1 MKTKTAKIINLIVIA
16 LIMVFIW
23 SRSVKDMAASAQES
37 GAFME
42 TVVIPVEKA
51 VFGREMVSEDFIR
64 KCAHVFEFALLGIA
78 LAIYTKKLWVTLGI
92 GMVTAVIDET
102 IQYFVGRGSM
112 VTDVWIDT
120 AGCLLGAAAVLLIIA
135 TQKKRKLRNS

>member
-1 MKTKTAKIINLIVIA
+1 MKTKTAKIVNLIVIA
-16 LIMVFIW
+16 LIMAFIW
-23 SRSVKDMAASAQES
+23 SRSAKNIEASARES
-37 GAFME
+37 GEFME

-78 LAIYTKKLWVTLGI
+78 LAIYTKRLWVTLGV
-92 GMVTAVIDET
+92 GMTTAVIDET

-112 VTDVWIDT
+112 VTDIWIDT
-120 AGCLLGAAAVLLIIA
+120 AGCLLGTAAVLLI
-135 TQKKRKLRNS
+135 LRVCKNKS

>member
-16 LIMVFIW
+16 LIMAFIW
-23 SRSVKDMAASAQES
+23 SRSVKDMAASARES
-37 GAFME
+37 GVFME

-102 IQYFVGRGSM
+102 IQFYVGRGSM

-120 AGCLLGAAAVLLIIA
+120 AGCLLGAAAVLLI
-135 TQKKRKLRNS
+135 LRVCKNKS

>member
-1 MKTKTAKIINLIVIA
+1 MKTKTAKIVNLIVIA
-16 LIMVFIW
+16 LIMAFIW
-23 SRSVKDMAASAQES
+23 SRSVKDIEASAQES
-37 GAFME
+37 GEFME

-51 VFGREMVSEDFIR
+51 VLGREVVSEDFIR

-102 IQYFVGRGSM
+102 IQYFTGRGSM

-120 AGCLLGAAAVLLIIA
+120 AGCLIGCMIVLLFMRFR
-135 TQKKRKLRNS
+135 RK

>member
-16 LIMVFIW
+16 LIMAFIW
-23 SRSVKDMAASAQES
+23 SRSVKDIEASAQES
-37 GAFME
+37 GEFME

-51 VFGREMVSEDFIR
+51 VLGREVVSEDFIR

-78 LAIYTKKLWVTLGI
+78 LAIYTKKLWITLGV
-92 GMVTAVIDET
+92 GMTTAVIDET

-120 AGCLLGAAAVLLIIA
+120 AGCLLGAVAVLLIIA
-135 TQKKRKLRNS
+135 AQKKRKLRNS

>member
-16 LIMVFIW
+16 LIMAFIW
-23 SRSVKDMAASAQES
+23 SRSVKDMAASARES

-78 LAIYTKKLWVTLGI
+78 LAIYTKKLWITLGV
-92 GMVTAVIDET
+92 GMTTAVIDET

-112 VTDVWIDT
+112 VTDIWIDT
-120 AGCLLGAAAVLLIIA
+120 FGCLLGAAAVLLILK
-135 TQKKRKLRNS
+135 TCKNKK

>member
-16 LIMVFIW
+16 LIMAFIW
-23 SRSVKDMAASAQES
+23 SRSVKDIEASAQES
-37 GAFME
+37 GEFME

-51 VFGREMVSEDFIR
+51 VLGREVASEDFIR

-102 IQYFVGRGSM
+102 IQFYVGRGSM

-120 AGCLLGAAAVLLIIA
+120 AGCLLGCMIVLLFMRFR
-135 TQKKRKLRNS
+135 RK

>member
-16 LIMVFIW
+16 LIMAFIW
-23 SRSVKDMAASAQES
+23 SRSVKDIEASAQES
-37 GAFME
+37 GEFME

-51 VFGREMVSEDFIR
+51 VLGREVVSEDFIR

-78 LAIYTKKLWVTLGI
+78 LVIYTKKLWVTLGI

-102 IQYFVGRGSM
+102 IQFYVGRGSM

-120 AGCLLGAAAVLLIIA
+120 AGCLLGAATVLLIIA

>member
-1 MKTKTAKIINLIVIA
+1 MKTKTAKIVNLIVIA
-16 LIMVFIW
+16 LIMAFIW
-23 SRSVKDMAASAQES
+23 SRSAKNIEASARES
-37 GAFME
+37 GEFME

-78 LAIYTKKLWVTLGI
+78 LAFYTKRLWVTLGV
-92 GMVTAVIDET
+92 GMTTAVIDET

-112 VTDVWIDT
+112 VTDIWIDA
-120 AGCLLGAAAVLLIIA
+120 AGCLLGAAAVLLI
-135 TQKKRKLRNS
+135 LRVCKNKS

>member
-16 LIMVFIW
+16 LIMAFIW
-23 SRSVKDMAASAQES
+23 SRSVKDIEASAQES
-37 GAFME
+37 GEFME

-51 VFGREMVSEDFIR
+51 VLGREVVSEDFIR

-102 IQYFVGRGSM
+102 IQFYVGRGSM

-120 AGCLLGAAAVLLIIA
+120 AGCLLGCMIVLLFMRFR
-135 TQKKRKLRNS
+135 RK

>member
-1 MKTKTAKIINLIVIA
+1 MKTKTAKIVNLIVIA
-16 LIMVFIW
+16 LIMAFIW
-23 SRSVKDMAASAQES
+23 SRSAKNIEASARES

-78 LAIYTKKLWVTLGI
+78 LAIYTKRLWVTLGV
-92 GMVTAVIDET
+92 GMTTAVIDET

-112 VTDVWIDT
+112 VTDIWIDT

-135 TQKKRKLRNS
+135 AQKKRKLRNS

>member
-16 LIMVFIW
+16 LIMAFIW
-23 SRSVKDMAASAQES
+23 SRSLKDMAASAQES
-37 GAFME
+37 GEFME

-51 VFGREMVSEDFIR
+51 ILGREVVSEDFVR
-64 KCAHVFEFALLGIA
+64 KCAHVFEFAMLGIA
-78 LAIYTKKLWVTLGI
+78 LAIYTKQLWITLGI

-102 IQYFVGRGSM
+102 IQFYVGRGSM

-120 AGCLLGAAAVLLIIA
+120 AGCLLGCMIVLLFMRFR
-135 TQKKRKLRNS
+135 RK

>member
-1 MKTKTAKIINLIVIA
+1 MKTKTAKIINLIVIV
-16 LIMVFIW
+16 LIMAFIW
-23 SRSVKDMAASAQES
+23 SRSVKDIEASAQES
-37 GAFME
+37 GEFME

-51 VFGREMVSEDFIR
+51 VLGREVVSEDFIR

-102 IQYFVGRGSM
+102 IQFYVGRGSM

-120 AGCLLGAAAVLLIIA
+120 AGCLLGCMIVLLFMRFR
-135 TQKKRKLRNS
+135 RK

>member
-16 LIMVFIW
+16 LIMAFIW
-23 SRSVKDMAASAQES
+23 SRSIKDIEASARES
-37 GAFME
+37 GEFME

-51 VFGREMVSEDFIR
+51 VLGREVVSEDFIR

-102 IQYFVGRGSM
+102 IQYFTGRGSM

-120 AGCLLGAAAVLLIIA
+120 AGCLLGCMIVMSIL
-135 TQKKRKLRNS
+135 KFSSKNK